1 MPQAQRRQAAE
12 PEAPGIAN
20 AAIMYAVD
28 GFDTSR
34 DKLMGRHVAGEEFL
48 KGYVRY
54 SGVDKIYGLM
64 MGAQNAQRFQ
74 EDIGRWSN
82 KRAEAEII
90 PYAQLERV
98 GETGN
103 LFLPGPGL
111 SEWAWRRR
119 MFDQRT
125 FSISGITHTTASSG
139 AMDSITSMSIAPV
152 QPWDALIC
160 TSTAVRKTAERVLD
174 EQEYYLRRRF
184 GARRFVRPELPVIPL
199 GVDCDAFTR
208 KDKIRYEW
216 RRDLKI
222 GKNDVVYLFVGRLSF
237 HAKAHP
243 HPMYLGAEAAAKASG
258 RKIHL
263 IQAGWFANDF
273 IENAFKDAA
282 KALCP
287 SVTCHFLDGRQ
298 PRTRAEIWSAA
309 DVFVSMSDN
318 IQETFG
324 LTPIEGM
331 ASGLPLIVSDW
342 DGYMDTVRQGKDGF
356 RVRTVQAPP
365 GTGEE
370 FAVRQELGI
379 DTYDRYCGHTCQ
391 FAAVDTAQCVDAF
404 VQLASSPELRAKMG
418 ETGKKH
424 AKATFDWSVVVK
436 RYQELW
442 TQLAKLR
449 AEAPESA
456 SHDSAGRHVSYPAR
470 MDPFDVFEHYA
481 TESLSDEHRV
491 SLPEGSG
498 PDRLKAYRQLSTT
511 NYASAVLPEVNLCN
525 QILNVVAKRGTA
537 TVAELLKITAA
548 NQVIPMKRALVWM
561 MKIDVLKIDPPQRG

>member
-1 MPQAQRRQAAE
+1 MPQAQRRNAAE
-12 PEAPGIAN
+12 LEAPSAAN

-34 DKLMGRHVAGEEFL
+34 GKLMGRHVAGEEFL

-54 SGVDKIYGLM
+54 AGVDKIYGLM

-74 EDIGRWSN
+74 EDIARWSGQ
-82 KRAEAEII
+82 RAEAEII
-90 PYAQLERV
+90 PYSQLTRV

-119 MFDQRT
+119 IYDQRA
-125 FSISGITHTTASSG
+125 FSISGVTHTTASPG

-160 TSTAVRKTAERVLD
+160 TSTAVRKTIERVFD

-199 GVDCDAFTR
+199 GVDCAAFER

-216 RRDLKI
+216 RRELKI
-222 GKNDVVYLFVGRLSF
+222 GKNDVVFMFIGRLSF

-273 IENAFKDAA
+273 IEGAFKDAA

-287 SVTCHFLDGRQ
+287 SVTCHFLDGRLPQ
-298 PRTRAEIWSAA
+298 TRTEIWSAA
-309 DVFVSMSDN
+309 DVFVSLSDN

-331 ASGLPLIVSDW
+331 ASGLPVIVSDW

-356 RVRTVQAPP
+356 RIRTVQAPP

-370 FAVRQELGI
+370 FALRQELGI

-391 FAAVDTAQCVDAF
+391 FAAVDTAASVDAF
-404 VQLASSPELRAKMG
+404 VRLASDPELRATMG
-418 ETGKKH
+418 DAGKKH
-424 AKATFDWSVVVK
+424 AKANFDWSVVVG
-436 RYQELW
+436 RYQALW
-442 TQLAKLR
+442 QQLAKLR

-456 SHDSAGRHVSYPAR
+456 SHDSAGRHVPYPGR

-481 TESLSDEHRV
+481 TEPLSDEHRV
-491 SLPEGSG
+491 SIPEGSG
-498 PDRLKAYRQLSTT
+498 PERLKTYRELSTT
-511 NYASAVLPEVNLCN
+511 NYASAVLPDQKLCN
-525 QILNVVAKRGTA
+525 QVLNVLAKRGTM
-537 TVAELLKITAA
+537 TVAQMLKITA
-548 NQVIPMKRALVWM
+548 NDQVIPLKRALVWM
-561 MKIDVLKIDPPQRG
+561 MKIDVVRIEPPQRG